1 MPLYEYHCVTCRDT
15 FEVLRPMGQAP
26 VAEMC
31 AEGHEAKKVLS
42 TFATVGVAQEGGI
55 APSAFQGGGAG
66 GCCNPGGCACH

>member
-1 MPLYEYHCVTCRDT
+1 MPLYEYHCSTCRDT

-42 TFATVGVAQEGGI
+42 TFATVGVGVAQEGGI
-55 APSAFQGGGAG
+55 APSASQGAG
-66 GCCNPGGCACH
+66 GCGKPGGCGCI